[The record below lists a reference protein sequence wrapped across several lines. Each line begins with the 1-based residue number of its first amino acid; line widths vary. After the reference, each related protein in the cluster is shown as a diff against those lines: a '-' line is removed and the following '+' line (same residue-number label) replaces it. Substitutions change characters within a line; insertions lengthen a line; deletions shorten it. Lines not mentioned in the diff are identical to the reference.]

1 MGGGGVQMCFG
12 VGEGGGGNSYLCS
25 KFGSG
30 FVLLLMNFTVLP
42 KGAVFATCVSEFAKL
57 SIIQKNDRYV

>member
-1 MGGGGVQMCFG
+1 MIGWKRVEVVGGIVTCSQFG
-12 VGEGGGGNSYLCS
+12 C
-25 KFGSG
+25 G